1 MQGVLHFQNP
11 LYSVLFCVSIKAF
24 FGLFGLVLVLF
35 AYKTTS
41 SWCKVSNCS
50 AGITNPVAQQGDIAS
65 QSVSR
70 FTFVITTTTNLAT
83 DSSCT
88 VGLINSLVSP
98 RDYVRCDVSTFGCYC
113 VFWLEQTKDCCSMT
127 IASTALWPHTAFV
140 FYVL

>member
-98 RDYVRCDVSTFGCYC
+98 RDYNAQNAQLHHIGLCFLRG
-113 VFWLEQTKDCCSMT
+113 
-127 IASTALWPHTAFV
+127 
-140 FYVL
+140 